1 MSVGILPTKDQ
12 LDNNGGGLL
21 KNVEN
26 AIAQCEKINVWLLA
40 TPDATLLAAPYGY
53 AQAEINTLKS
63 AFADMAILGTVYRGT
78 ATQGSLKDFR
88 TFAKLLWG
96 FGL

>member
-1 MSVGILPTKDQ
+1 MSVGIFPTKEQ
-12 LDNNGGGLL
+12 IDNNGGGLL
-21 KNVEN
+21 KNVN
-26 AIAQCEKINVWLLA
+26 DAIARAEAMNAWLAA

-53 AQAEINTLKS
+53 SQGEINILKS
-63 AFADMAILGTVYRGT
+63 AFSDMAILATVYRGT

-96 FGL
+96 FGI